1 VLGPLAKLAM
11 PKGTFQPAAV
21 FDVRIR
27 AENRSL
33 TFIVVVLYPE
43 IPTVFLFFFTGKIW
57 RCAFIVAVFLASI
70 AVRGLGE
77 WIF

>member
-11 PKGTFQPAAV
+11 PKGMTVATFQPAAV

-43 IPTVFLFFFTGKIW
+43 ITTVFSFFLQEKFGD
-57 RCAFIVAVFLASI
+57 APSS
-70 AVRGLGE
+70 
-77 WIF
+77 